1 MKNILVLLDAGILV
15 SVVANGIENSDEDFV
30 VGFGF
35 GLDEDSGTGVV
46 GEEGAEE
53 AAEAVHGDFF
63 VADEDGVA
71 AVDDFEGDEFSGTA
85 DRSVL
90 LQISF

>member
-1 MKNILVLLDAGILV
+1 MEGFELDVGV
-15 SVVANGIENSDEDFV
+15 GSDLNF
-30 VGFGF
+30 
-35 GLDEDSGTGVV
+35 GTGVV

-71 AVDDFEGDEFSGTA
+71 AVDDFEGDEFAGGGGGAITVA
-85 DRSVL
+85 FAGL
-90 LQISF
+90 LR